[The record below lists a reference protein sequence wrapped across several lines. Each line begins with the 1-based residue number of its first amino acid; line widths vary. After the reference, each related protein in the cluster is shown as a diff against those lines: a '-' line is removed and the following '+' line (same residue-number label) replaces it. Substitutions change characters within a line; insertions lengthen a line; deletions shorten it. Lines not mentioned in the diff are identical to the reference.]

1 MSDIGDLIQSTEVY
15 ECFDSNTIEVEYLLD
30 YLTAQRL
37 TPKHIY
43 QEIVNYLQTQ
53 PTGFKPLMELELF
66 TDVHGVAAGVDSNP
80 EAPRNRICRLRAAEV
95 LLWGLRD
102 WWIRERQK
110 GFLDEAV
117 SKRQDCPEGSG
128 CGKQRDLA
136 HAREFNHVIG
146 PPQAEPGFQKQTV
159 TSETDALPEETVPQ
173 DAAMLQDLV
182 PSLART
188 DSAPS
193 SSQDFRDVADA
204 LM

>member
-1 MSDIGDLIQSTEVY
+1 MS
-15 ECFDSNTIEVEYLLD
+15 
-30 YLTAQRL
+30 
-37 TPKHIY
+37 
-43 QEIVNYLQTQ
+43 
-53 PTGFKPLMELELF
+53 
-66 TDVHGVAAGVDSNP
+66 VDSAFLIP
-80 EAPRNRICRLRAAEV
+80 VRCVLRIQLTV
-95 LLWGLRD
+95 
-102 WWIRERQK
+102 
-110 GFLDEAV
+110 
-117 SKRQDCPEGSG
+117 
-128 CGKQRDLA
+128 
-136 HAREFNHVIG
+136 NHVIG